1 MAKGITVTEYIL
13 AKQKER
19 PEATGAFTAL
29 LAELTV
35 AAKIIARK
43 VSKANL
49 TDDFGFTGTESLDEE
64 HFQRLVEFANNTIIN
79 RVSHVG
85 YLWCMASKLKTDLIT
100 IPPKYARG
108 DYILI
113 FDPLGGIT
121 NIDVHATVG
130 TVFSIL
136 KRQNSADLSVMT
148 SILQPGSMQI
158 ASGYFIYGSSTMMVY
173 TTGAGVHGFTLEPTI
188 GEFLLSH
195 DNIRIPEKGKTY
207 GVNEGNYYFWDE
219 KVQDLVEYFK
229 SPDIK
234 TGRPYSLRY
243 TGSFVADFHRN
254 LLKGGI
260 HMYPA
265 DTKDAMKPHGK
276 LMLMCEANP
285 LAFVVEQAGGAA
297 SSGFERILDM
307 QPEHLHQRVPVFI
320 GSADDVRMA
329 ERLVQGKG
337 GHRGSHA

>member
-1 MAKGITVTEYIL
+1 MAKGITVTEHIL
-13 AKQKER
+13 ARQKER

-35 AAKIIARK
+35 AAKIIAQK
-43 VSKANL
+43 VNKANL
-49 TDDFGFTGTESLDEE
+49 TEDLGFVGTESVDEE
-64 HFQRLVEFANNTIIN
+64 HFQRLVEFANTAIIN

-85 YLWCMASKLKTDLIT
+85 HLYCMASKRDTDLIS
-100 IPPKYARG
+100 IPPKHAKG
-108 DYILI
+108 DYILV

-130 TVFSIL
+130 TVFSVL
-136 KRQNSADLSVMT
+136 KKTDTGDMSPMT
-148 SILQPGSMQI
+148 SVLQPGHMQV
-158 ASGYFIYGSSTMMVY
+158 AAGYFIYGSSTTMVY
-173 TTGAGVHGFTLEPTI
+173 TTGGGVHGFTLEPRI

-195 DNIRIPEKGKTY
+195 EDIRILEKGKTY
-207 GVNEGNYYFWDE
+207 GINEGNYYFWDE

-234 TGRPYSLRY
+234 TGRPYGLRY

-265 DTKDAMKPHGK
+265 DSKDPLKPHGK
-276 LMLMCEANP
+276 LMLMCEVNP
-285 LAFVVEQAGGAA
+285 LAFVAEQAGGAA
-297 SSGFERILDM
+297 STGFERVLDI
-307 QPEHLHQRVPVFI
+307 QPQHLHQRVPVFI
-320 GSADDVRMA
+320 GSAADVRLA
-329 ERLVQGKG
+329 EEIIQGK
-337 GHRGSHA
+337 R

>member
-1 MAKGITVTEYIL
+1 MAKGITVTEHIL
-13 AKQKER
+13 ARQKER

-35 AAKIIARK
+35 AAKIIAQK
-43 VSKANL
+43 VNKANL
-49 TDDFGFTGTESLDEE
+49 TEDLGFVGTESVDEE
-64 HFQRLVEFANNTIIN
+64 HFQRLVEFANTTIIN

-85 YLWCMASKLKTDLIT
+85 HLYCMASKKDTDLVP
-100 IPPKYARG
+100 IPPKHAKG
-108 DYILI
+108 DYILA

-121 NIDVHATVG
+121 NIDVHVTVG

-136 KRQNSADLSVMT
+136 KKTDTGDMSPMT
-148 SILQPGSMQI
+148 SVLQPGHKQV
-158 ASGYFIYGSSTMMVY
+158 AAGYFIYGSCTMMVY
-173 TTGAGVHGFTLEPTI
+173 TTGGGVHGFTLEPRI

-195 DNIRIPEKGKTY
+195 EDIRIPEKGRTY
-207 GVNEGNYYFWDE
+207 CVNEGNYYFWDE

-234 TGRPYSLRY
+234 TGRPYTLRY

-265 DTKDAMKPHGK
+265 DSKDPLKPHGK
-276 LMLMCEANP
+276 LMLMCEVNP

-297 SSGFERILDM
+297 STGFERVLNV
-307 QPEHLHQRVPVFI
+307 QPRHLHQRVPVFI
-320 GSADDVRMA
+320 GSAADVHLA
-329 ERLVQGKG
+329 EEIIQGN
-337 GHRGSHA
+337 R